1 MRFVIQSGTT
11 GQFLAP
17 SFEDGQ
23 PEWVML
29 LAQAGVVDDL
39 ESCAQLIED
48 HTEPFHRP
56 LVVDLDDLWRGSDP
70 AIPGVVSHG

>member
-1 MRFVIQSGTT
+1 MARYVIQSGTT
-11 GQFLAP
+11 GAFLAP

-29 LAQAGVVDDL
+29 LREAGSVEDL

-48 HTEPFHRP
+48 HTEVFHRP
-56 LVVDLDDLWRGSDP
+56 LVVDLQ
-70 AIPGVVSHG
+70 AMAVS

>member
-1 MRFVIQSGTT
+1 MARYVIQSAFT

-23 PEWVML
+23 PEWVMSL
-29 LAQAGVVDDL
+29 RDAGVVTDL

-48 HTEPFHRP
+48 HTEVFNRP
-56 LVVDLDDLWRGSDP
+56 QVIDLDCLHKTIEG
-70 AIPGVVSHG
+70 

>member
-1 MRFVIQSGTT
+1 MSRYVIQSGTT

-17 SFEDGQ
+17 SFEDGM

-29 LAQAGVVDDL
+29 LNEAGVVDDL
-39 ESCAQLIED
+39 EMVQQLVAD

-56 LVVDLDDLWRGSDP
+56 LVLDLDDLWGGG
-70 AIPGVVSHG
+70 I

>member
-1 MRFVIQSGTT
+1 MSYVIQSGTT

-29 LAQAGVVDDL
+29 LREAGTVPDL

-56 LVVDLDDLWRGSDP
+56 LVVDLDD
-70 AIPGVVSHG
+70 IHGVGHG

>member
-1 MRFVIQSGTT
+1 MTMARYVIQSGTT

-23 PEWVML
+23 PEWLML
-29 LAQAGVVDDL
+29 LREAGVVTDL

-48 HTEPFHRP
+48 HTEPWHRP
-56 LVVDLDDLWRGSDP
+56 QVIDLDCLHR
-70 AIPGVVSHG
+70 AIES

>member
-1 MRFVIQSGTT
+1 MPRYVIQSGTT

-29 LAQAGVVDDL
+29 LREAGVVDEL

-56 LVVDLDDLWRGSDP
+56 QVVDLDC
-70 AIPGVVSHG
+70 IHG

>member
-1 MRFVIQSGTT
+1 MPFVIQSGTT

-17 SFEDGQ
+17 SFVDGQ
-23 PEWVML
+23 PDWVML
-29 LAQAGVVDDL
+29 LREAGVVQDL

-56 LVVDLDDLWRGSDP
+56 LVVDLENL
-70 AIPGVVSHG
+70 HGAV

>member
-1 MRFVIQSGTT
+1 MPRYVIQSGTT

-29 LAQAGVVDDL
+29 LREACVVDEL

-56 LVVDLDDLWRGSDP
+56 LVVDLDC
-70 AIPGVVSHG
+70 IHG

>member
-1 MRFVIQSGTT
+1 MARYVIQSGTT

-29 LAQAGVVDDL
+29 LADASIAGDL

-48 HTEPFHRP
+48 HTEAFHRP
-56 LVVDLDDLWRGSDP
+56 QVVDLDDLYRAQELP
-70 AIPGVVSHG
+70 HG

>member
-1 MRFVIQSGTT
+1 MRCVIQSGTT

-29 LAQAGVVDDL
+29 LAEAGVMDDL

-48 HTEPFHRP
+48 HTEAFHRP
-56 LVVDLDDLWRGSDP
+56 QVIDLDDLYKKQV
-70 AIPGVVSHG
+70 ISHG

>member
-29 LAQAGVVDDL
+29 LKEAGVVADL

-48 HTEPFHRP
+48 HTEVFHRP
-56 LVVDLDDLWRGSDP
+56 QVVDLDELHRE
-70 AIPGVVSHG
+70 AA

>member
-29 LAQAGVVDDL
+29 LKEAGVGEDL

-48 HTEPFHRP
+48 HTEVFHRP
-56 LVVDLDDLWRGSDP
+56 QVVDLDELHRE
-70 AIPGVVSHG
+70 AA

>member
-1 MRFVIQSGTT
+1 MPFVIQSGTT

-17 SFEDGQ
+17 SFVDGQ
-23 PEWVML
+23 PDWVML
-29 LAQAGVVDDL
+29 LREAGVVQDL

-56 LVVDLDDLWRGSDP
+56 LVVDLYNL
-70 AIPGVVSHG
+70 HGGA

>member
-1 MRFVIQSGTT
+1 MRCVIQSGTT

-29 LAQAGVVDDL
+29 LSEAGVLPDI

-56 LVVDLDDLWRGSDP
+56 QVIDLDDLHREQE
-70 AIPGVVSHG
+70 A

>member
-1 MRFVIQSGTT
+1 MRYVIQSGFT

-29 LAQAGVVDDL
+29 LSQAGVVDDL
-39 ESCAQLIED
+39 ETCAQLIED
-48 HTEPFHRP
+48 HTDPFHRVV
-56 LVVDLDDLWRGSDP
+56 VVDLANL
-70 AIPGVVSHG
+70 HG

>member
-1 MRFVIQSGTT
+1 MRCVIQSGTT

-29 LAQAGVVDDL
+29 LSKAGVLPDL
-39 ESCAQLIED
+39 ETCAQLIED

-56 LVVDLDDLWRGSDP
+56 QVIDLDDLHRSQEL
-70 AIPGVVSHG
+70 

>member
-1 MRFVIQSGTT
+1 MRYVIQSGTT

-29 LAQAGVVDDL
+29 LREAGVVEDL
-39 ESCAQLIED
+39 ETCAQLIED

-56 LVVDLDDLWRGSDP
+56 LVCDLANL
-70 AIPGVVSHG
+70 HG

>member
-1 MRFVIQSGTT
+1 MRYVIQSGTT

-29 LAQAGVVDDL
+29 LSEAGVVHDV
-39 ESCAQLIED
+39 ESCVQLIED
-48 HTEPFHRP
+48 HTEPRFHRP
-56 LVVDLDDLWRGSDP
+56 QIVDLDELHKAPDEP
-70 AIPGVVSHG
+70 ECH

>member
-29 LAQAGVVDDL
+29 LKEAGLVEDL

-48 HTEPFHRP
+48 HTDLFHRP
-56 LVVDLDDLWRGSDP
+56 QVIDLDELHRE
-70 AIPGVVSHG
+70 A

>member
-29 LAQAGVVDDL
+29 LQQAGVVEDL

-48 HTEPFHRP
+48 HTEVFHRP
-56 LVVDLDDLWRGSDP
+56 QVIDLDHLHQDTQP
-70 AIPGVVSHG
+70 

>member
-1 MRFVIQSGTT
+1 MPRYVIQSGTT

-29 LAQAGVVDDL
+29 LREAGTVDDL

-56 LVVDLDDLWRGSDP
+56 LVVDLDDIAGLRNG
-70 AIPGVVSHG
+70 